1 MRVLFSWGA
10 VFLIVSVWV
19 TLTHAG
25 AESPVPVLVELF
37 TSEGCSSCP
46 PADALLRTLDST
58 QPVRGAEL
66 IVLSE
71 HVDYWDDLGWRDP
84 HSSHAFTIRQQRY
97 ATRLGLASAYTPQMV
112 VDGNLEFVG
121 SDRARAN
128 HAFEKASAGSKIE
141 VRISQVQFDD
151 KRLNAHIETEAVP
164 SNSEIFVAV
173 ALEHV
178 QSEVL
183 RGENGGHRLEHVA
196 VVESISKVA
205 AIAKAASLSRNI
217 AIPVN
222 SSTGP
227 YRLIAFVQE
236 VNQGR
241 ILGATVQHID
251 K

>member
-1 MRVLFSWGA
+1 MRALFFWGV
-10 VFLIVSVWV
+10 VFLIVSICA
-19 TLTHAG
+19 TFTPAG
-25 AESPVPVLVELF
+25 AESNVPVLVELF

-58 QPVRGAEL
+58 QPVGGAEL

-121 SDRARAN
+121 SDRGRAN
-128 HAFEKASAGSKIE
+128 HAFEKARAGPKIE
-141 VRISQVQFDD
+141 VRISQVQLADR
-151 KRLNAHIETEAVP
+151 RLNAHIETEAVS

-196 VVESISKVA
+196 VVESLSKVA

-222 SSTGP
+222 SSGGP
-227 YRLIAFVQE
+227 YRLIAFLQE
-236 VNQGR
+236 QNQGR
-241 ILGATVQHID
+241 VLGATVLHIG